1 MELSPVLMVRSEFP
15 SQEKESTGWGQ
26 GFDEVRRNYR
36 KMGEGEGKR
45 KGRERVKGTKTFVVE
60 PGSSSTRYVALCTA
74 FNLSVPQFP
83 QL

>member
-45 KGRERVKGTKTFVVE
+45 KGKEGERNQDFC
-60 PGSSSTRYVALCTA
+60 SRAWL
-74 FNLSVPQFP
+74 
-83 QL
+83 QLN